1 VDLSLSEEQAAFQR
15 LVREFAEEVVAPN
28 AAASDEREA
37 FPLETVRAMGE
48 LGLFGIPFPEKVG
61 GQGGDLLMFCLALEE
76 IGRYDSSVAITLEAA
91 VGLAANPLFRY
102 GTAEQHER
110 WLGPLVRGEAL
121 GAFALTEPGGGSD
134 AKAVRTTAK
143 LDGGEWVI
151 DGAKAFITNSG
162 TEITSLVIVAARDD
176 EAGGISTIVV
186 PSDTPGL
193 TVGTGYRKV
202 GWRASDT
209 HEVAFDGVRV
219 PRDHL
224 LGERGRG
231 YAQFLETL
239 ADGRVAIAAM
249 SVGVARG
256 CLEESVRYAT
266 EREAFGR
273 PIGAFE
279 ALQFTIADMKV
290 AVDLSR
296 LAVWHAASL
305 RDRGE
310 PFGTEASI
318 AKLFASE
325 TAVTCARDAVQI
337 HGGSGFTE
345 EVPVG
350 RYYRDAKALEIGE
363 GTSEIQR
370 LLIAR
375 SLGLPGTHLS

>member
-15 LVREFAEEVVAPN
+15 LVRGFAEEVVAPN
-28 AAASDEREA
+28 AAATDEREA

-48 LGLFGIPFPEKVG
+48 IGLFGIPFPEKVG

-102 GTAEQHER
+102 GTPEQHER

-176 EAGGISTIVV
+176 EADGISTIVV

-193 TVGTGYRKV
+193 TVGAGYRKV

-219 PRDHL
+219 SEDHL

-239 ADGRVAIAAM
+239 ADGRVAIGAM

-310 PFGTEASI
+310 PFGTEASV

>member
-28 AAASDEREA
+28 AAATDEREA

-48 LGLFGIPFPEKVG
+48 LGLFGIPFPEEVG

-110 WLGPLVRGEAL
+110 WLGPLVGGEAL

-186 PSDTPGL
+186 PSESPGL
-193 TVGTGYRKV
+193 IVGTAYRKV

-256 CLEESVRYAT
+256 CLEESVRYAS

-273 PIGAFE
+273 PIGEFE

-290 AVDLSR
+290 AVELSR

>member
-28 AAASDEREA
+28 AAATDEREA

-48 LGLFGIPFPEKVG
+48 LGLFGIPFPEEVG

-186 PSDTPGL
+186 PSDSPGL
-193 TVGTGYRKV
+193 IVGTAYRKV

-256 CLEESVRYAT
+256 CLEESVRYAS

-273 PIGAFE
+273 PIGEFE

-290 AVDLSR
+290 AVELSR

>member
-28 AAASDEREA
+28 AAATDEREA

-48 LGLFGIPFPEKVG
+48 LGLFGIPFPEEVG

-110 WLGPLVRGEAL
+110 WLGPLVGGEAL

-186 PSDTPGL
+186 PSDSPGL
-193 TVGTGYRKV
+193 IVGTAYRKV

-256 CLEESVRYAT
+256 CLEESVRYAS

-273 PIGAFE
+273 PIGEFE

-290 AVDLSR
+290 AVELSR

>member
-28 AAASDEREA
+28 AAATDEREA

-48 LGLFGIPFPEKVG
+48 LGLFGIPFPEEVG

-102 GTAEQHER
+102 GTAEQQER

-186 PSDTPGL
+186 PSDTSGL
-193 TVGTGYRKV
+193 TVGTSYRKV

-209 HEVAFDGVRV
+209 HEVAFDGVRI

-256 CLEESVRYAT
+256 CLEESVRYAS